1 MISADSDEN
10 RLPLTQHLAELRTR
24 LVKAILAWIV
34 ASAIAWTWKE
44 QIFAALLAP
53 AVQALGGGKG
63 HLQAIAPGEIF
74 FTYMKGALL
83 AGFMIA
89 LPVVLWQA
97 WAFIAPGLYPTEKK
111 FAVPFVLVS
120 TLLFVSGALF
130 GHHFVFP
137 IMFAFL
143 SNFENEFVQAAWS
156 MSEVFG
162 MTTTMFLAFGAS
174 FEMPVVVFFLATA
187 GIISVP
193 QLLKNF
199 PYALLV
205 CFILGAVLTPSTD
218 WVSQTLLAVPMSVLY
233 LIGVLAAWLF
243 GGQRARKAAASNAVT
258 VTNPPA

>member
-1 MISADSDEN
+1 MISPDSDEH

-24 LVKAILAWIV
+24 LVKSILAWV
-34 ASAIAWTWKE
+34 LASVVAWTWKE

-53 AVQALGGGKG
+53 AVQALNGGKG

-83 AGFMIA
+83 AGFVFA

-97 WAFIAPGLYPTEKK
+97 WSFIAPGLYPTEKK
-111 FAVPFVLVS
+111 FAVPFVVVS
-120 TLLFVSGALF
+120 TLLFVTGALF

-156 MSEVFG
+156 MREVFG
-162 MTTTMFLAFGAS
+162 MTTTMFLAFGAA
-174 FEMPVVVFFLATA
+174 FEMPVLVFFLAMSGVVT
-187 GIISVP
+187 VQ
-193 QLLKNF
+193 QLLRNF
-199 PYALLV
+199 PYALLA

-218 WVSQTLLAVPMSVLY
+218 WVSQTLLAVPMAVLY
-233 LIGVLAAWLF
+233 LLGVLVAWIF
-243 GGQRARKAAASNAVT
+243 GGRRARAASSALT